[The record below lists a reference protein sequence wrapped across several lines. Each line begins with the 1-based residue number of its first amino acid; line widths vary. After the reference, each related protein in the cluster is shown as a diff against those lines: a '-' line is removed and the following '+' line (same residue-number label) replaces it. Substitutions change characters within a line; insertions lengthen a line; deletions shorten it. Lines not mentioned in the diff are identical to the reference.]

1 MFKLNYIALAFA
13 IISFLSYVFFNKNIS
28 FKSIR
33 YFIVFLFCMFFFDV
47 IGVVF
52 FKYGLN
58 NAFYNLMVLL
68 EFNVLFLFY
77 RDISQNSLTKKII
90 KIFTV
95 LYNVILFCSSFYY
108 GKAIFSTKYNT
119 IAPVFGAVF
128 IGIVLMLYLRE
139 FLLSEKVLNYKKN
152 VFFWITTGL
161 LLYYIGTMPLT
172 AIVNF
177 LKTGNVFLT
186 LYKIQHLLT
195 IVMHVCFLTGLIWSW
210 KRVR

>member
-1 MFKLNYIALAFA
+1 MLKLNDIALIFA
-13 IISFLSYVFFNKNIS
+13 IISFLSYIFLSKNIGY
-28 FKSIR
+28 KYIKH
-33 YFIVFLFCMFFFDV
+33 FIIFLFCMFFFDV
-47 IGVVF
+47 IGLVF

-77 RDISQNSLTKKII
+77 RDISQNKLTKKVII
-90 KIFTV
+90 ILTI
-95 LYNVILFCSSFYY
+95 LYNLILLFSSIFY
-108 GKAIFSTKYNT
+108 GIAVFSTKYNT
-119 IAPVFGAVF
+119 IAPVFGAIF

-177 LKTGNVFLT
+177 LKTGNVFLS
-186 LYKIQHLLT
+186 LYKIQHFLT
-195 IVMHVCFLTGLIWSW
+195 IVMHICFLIGLIWSW
-210 KRVR
+210 KRVK

>member
-95 LYNVILFCSSFYY
+95 LYNVILF
-108 GKAIFSTKYNT
+108 
-119 IAPVFGAVF
+119 
-128 IGIVLMLYLRE
+128 L
-139 FLLSEKVLNYKKN
+139 
-152 VFFWITTGL
+152 
-161 LLYYIGTMPLT
+161 
-172 AIVNF
+172 
-177 LKTGNVFLT
+177 
-186 LYKIQHLLT
+186 
-195 IVMHVCFLTGLIWSW
+195 
-210 KRVR
+210 